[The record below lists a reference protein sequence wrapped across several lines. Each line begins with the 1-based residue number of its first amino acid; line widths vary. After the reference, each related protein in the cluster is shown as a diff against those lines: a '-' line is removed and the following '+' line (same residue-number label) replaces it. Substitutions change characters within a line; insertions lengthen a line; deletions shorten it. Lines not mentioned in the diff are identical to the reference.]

1 MIVFPNAKIN
11 IGLNVVSK
19 REDGYH
25 NLETIFFPL
34 KLADALE
41 FVETDETKITTS
53 GIQIG
58 GAPEQNL
65 ILKAFHLLQADFNI
79 PPLHFHLHKVIPFGA
94 GLGGGSSDA
103 AFTLVMLN
111 DYFNLGLSPQKLEFY
126 ASQIGA
132 DCPFFILNKPT
143 FATGI
148 GNKFHNIE
156 LDLSDYEI
164 VILKPNISVSTPEAY
179 KNVIPRNPKF
189 RLTEIIKTPVD
200 QWKNLIVNDFEKS
213 VFQKYPQIAELKQL
227 LYDFGAGYAS
237 MSGSG
242 SAVFGIFHHLPA
254 NLDKKIPEG
263 VLLYR

>member
-41 FVETDETKITTS
+41 FVEADEIKLTTS
-53 GIQIG
+53 GIQID

-65 ILKAFHLLQADFNI
+65 ILKAYYLLQAEFNL
-79 PPLHFHLHKVIPFGA
+79 PPVHFHLHKVIPFGA

-103 AFTLVMLN
+103 AFTLRMLN
-111 DYFNLGLSPQKLEFY
+111 DYFNIGLSSQKLEYY
-126 ASQIGA
+126 AAQIGA

-156 LDLSDYEI
+156 LNLSDYEI
-164 VILKPNISVSTPEAY
+164 VILKPNISVSTIEAY

-189 RLTEIIKTPVD
+189 RLTEIIKTPVEE
-200 QWKNLIVNDFEKS
+200 WKNLIVNDFEKS
-213 VFQKYPQIAELKQL
+213 VFPVYPQIAVLKQL
-227 LYDFGAGYAS
+227 LYDFGAGFAS

-242 SAVFGIFHHLPA
+242 SSVFGFFRQIPA

-263 VLLYR
+263 ILLYR

>member
-11 IGLNVVSK
+11 IGLNVVSR

-25 NLETIFFPL
+25 NLETIFFPV

-41 FVETDETKITTS
+41 FAEAEKTTLTTS
-53 GIQIG
+53 GISISG
-58 GAPEQNL
+58 DPEQNL
-65 ILKAFHLLQADFNI
+65 ILKAFRLLQADFNL
-79 PPLHFHLHKVIPFGA
+79 PQLQFHLHKVIPFGA

-103 AFTLVMLN
+103 AFTLMMLN
-111 DYFNLGLSPQKLEFY
+111 DYFNLEIPQQKLESY
-126 ASQIGA
+126 AAQIGA
-132 DCPFFILNKPT
+132 DCPFFVLNKPV

-156 LDLSDYEI
+156 LNLAEYEI
-164 VILKPNISVSTPEAY
+164 VILKPEINVSTPEAY

-189 RLTEIIKTPVD
+189 RLTEIVKTPVS

-213 VFQKYPQIAELKQL
+213 IFPKYPQIAELKQL
-227 LYDFGAGYAS
+227 LYNLGADFAS

-242 SAVFGIFHHLPA
+242 SAVFGIFRHLPT
-254 NLDKKIPEG
+254 DFEKKIPQG
-263 VLLYR
+263 ILLYR